1 MTPAFFK
8 EHRTTLFN
16 DEWRTFRDLPGE
28 FKNAIR
34 DIPMEYLQELNPDG
48 SWVASPP
55 GPLRQASIYRMHPE
69 WIGPQEYVLPPT
81 REEKLEQLCLCY
93 EELFRSVGVQEDNL
107 KRMRESVGL

>member
-1 MTPAFFK
+1 MTPAFCK
-8 EHRTTLFN
+8 EYRTALFN

-48 SWVASPP
+48 SWVASHP

-69 WIGPQEYVLPPT
+69 WVGPQEYVLPPT
-81 REEKLEQLCLCY
+81 REKKLEQLCRLY
-93 EELFRSVGVQEDNL
+93 EEGLMSVGVSEMHL
-107 KRMRESVGL
+107 KSVRKVVGL